1 MMKSVKLALALLAL
15 GAAALLAGCE
25 RPPIQAV
32 QHGYRG
38 TGLDQIYN
46 PRTVAVQTRANVVPE
61 SAPPAS
67 PDGPKAS
74 TIYKNVQV
82 LGDLSIGEFAR
93 HMVAITSW
101 VAPTEGCTYCHVG
114 NNFADDS
121 KYTKVVARRMV
132 QMTQHINA
140 DWKNHVVGTGVTCYT
155 CHRGKA
161 VPSNIWFTPPPQ
173 VQASTARFLG
183 SKAGQN
189 TPAKSVTYA
198 SLPNDP
204 FTPFLL
210 QDQSIRVI
218 GTEAL
223 PNGNR
228 QSTKQAEWTYGL
240 MVHMSDSLGV
250 NCTYCHNS
258 RSFGE
263 WGTSAPQRATAWYGI
278 RMVRDL
284 NNQYLT
290 PLTGVFPPNRL
301 GAGGDGPKLN
311 CATCHEGAYKP
322 LYGQSMV
329 GAHPELTVLKT
340 AAVSEGTGDAN
351 GAVLF
356 FAVGSVQLSDGAA
369 KNLTALIETLKA
381 KQSVKVAISGYSSA
395 AGDLSAN
402 QELAK
407 NRAMA
412 VRDALVAAGVP
423 GVRVKL
429 EKPLSAEA
437 NLSGEDPKAR
447 RVEVT
452 LI

>member
-15 GAAALLAGCE
+15 GAAALLTGCE

-46 PRTVAVQTRANVVPE
+46 PRAVAVQVRANVVPE
-61 SAPPAS
+61 SAPLAS
-67 PDGPKAS
+67 PDGPKAGA
-74 TIYKNVQV
+74 IYKNVQV

-114 NNFADDS
+114 ENFADDA
-121 KYTKVVARRMV
+121 KYTKVVARRMI
-132 QMTQHINA
+132 QMTQHVNA
-140 DWKNHVVGTGVTCYT
+140 DWKNHVAGTGVTCYT

-173 VQASTARFLG
+173 VQAATSRFLG
-183 SKAGQN
+183 NKAGQN
-189 TPAKSVTYA
+189 SPAKSVAYA

-210 QDQSIRVI
+210 QDQAIRVI

-223 PNGNR
+223 PGSNR
-228 QSTKQAEWTYGL
+228 QSIKQAEWTYGL

-290 PLTGVFPPNRL
+290 PLTGVFPPKRL

-311 CATCHEGAYKP
+311 CATCHQGAYKP
-322 LYGQSMV
+322 LYGQSMIA
-329 GAHPELTVLKT
+329 AHPELAVVKT
-340 AAVSEGTGDAN
+340 AAA
-351 GAVLF
+351 AVEP
-356 FAVGSVQLSDGAA
+356 ATA
-369 KNLTALIETLKA
+369 K
-381 KQSVKVAISGYSSA
+381 
-395 AGDLSAN
+395 
-402 QELAK
+402 
-407 NRAMA
+407 
-412 VRDALVAAGVP
+412 
-423 GVRVKL
+423 
-429 EKPLSAEA
+429 
-437 NLSGEDPKAR
+437 
-447 RVEVT
+447 
-452 LI
+452 